1 MSYKERVTLYYYFE
15 SRYNPITKRKET
27 EKNELETLPCNRNT
41 LTAEKVR
48 IEFGEVTK
56 DINVIRLPKVLDYE
70 PTHASMYGKEYK
82 VIKTKTY
89 QHSISLYVKEV
100 V

>member
-15 SRYNPITKRKET
+15 SVIIQLLNVRKQ
-27 EKNELETLPCNRNT
+27 KNELETLPCNRNT

-89 QHSISLYVKEV
+89 QHSTSLYVKEV